1 MRREK
6 ELIAKIDLLDTARIS
21 IVSSESKVKELQKQL
36 QMCVIEKNELE
47 TKMEETMQDSG

>member
-21 IVSSESKVKELQKQL
+21 IVSSESKVEELQKQL